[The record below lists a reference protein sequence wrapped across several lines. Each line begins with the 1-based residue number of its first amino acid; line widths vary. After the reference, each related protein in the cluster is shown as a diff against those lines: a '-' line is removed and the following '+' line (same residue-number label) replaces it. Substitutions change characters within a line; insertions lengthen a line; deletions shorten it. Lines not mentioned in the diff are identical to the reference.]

1 MLALATGRR
10 RRGGNLPGVSVHV
23 EVVRDATDE
32 VTAALRRLLPQLS
45 TSAEP
50 PDKQALHRIVGS
62 EATTLLAA
70 RAEGEIVGLLALA
83 MFPIPTGLRAWIE
96 DVIVDEAARGKGI
109 GEALTREALSLA
121 QAAGARTV
129 DLTSRPSRAA
139 AGRLYERVGFAT
151 RSTRIYRYNFDDAES

>member
-1 MLALATGRR
+1 MT
-10 RRGGNLPGVSVHV
+10 
-23 EVVRDATDE
+23 E
-32 VTAALRRLLPQLS
+32 ALRRLVPQLS
-45 TSAEP
+45 TSAEL
-50 PDKQALHRIVGS
+50 PDQKVLHRIVGS

-70 RAEGEIVGLLALA
+70 RADGKIVGLLALA
-83 MFPIPTGLRAWIE
+83 MFPVPTGVRAWIE
-96 DVIVDEAARGKGI
+96 DVIVDEAARGQGI

-151 RSTRIYRYNFDDAES
+151 RSTRIYRYTFGSTG

>member
-1 MLALATGRR
+1 M
-10 RRGGNLPGVSVHV
+10 SVHV
-23 EVVRDATDE
+23 EVVRDATHE
-32 VTAALRRLLPQLS
+32 MTEALRRLVPQLS
-45 TSAEP
+45 TSAEL
-50 PDKQALHRIVGS
+50 PDQKVLHRIVGS

-70 RAEGEIVGLLALA
+70 RADGKIVGLLALA
-83 MFPIPTGLRAWIE
+83 MFPVPTGVRAWIE
-96 DVIVDEAARGKGI
+96 DVIVDEAARGQGI

-151 RSTRIYRYNFDDAES
+151 RSTRIYRYTFGSTG

>member
-1 MLALATGRR
+1 MT
-10 RRGGNLPGVSVHV
+10 
-23 EVVRDATDE
+23 E
-32 VTAALRRLLPQLS
+32 ALRRLVPQLS
-45 TSAEP
+45 TSAEL
-50 PDKQALHRIVGS
+50 PDQKVLHRIVGS

-70 RAEGEIVGLLALA
+70 RADGKIVGLLALA
-83 MFPIPTGLRAWIE
+83 MFPVPTGVRAWIE
-96 DVIVDEAARGKGI
+96 DVIVDEAARGQGI

-151 RSTRIYRYNFDDAES
+151 RSTRIYRYTFDDADS